1 MKTTL
6 KKTIFSLLIAF
17 IFSIGL
23 LSSISYA
30 QDINTTQEKAIK
42 QETDVTIKEFDEKK
56 WNQLREGIKY
66 AQEIEEIEETDT
78 TSPNKL
84 PTIDWSFLA
93 SLKYVFVGIV
103 VALLALALV
112 WFFTKGVLFGN
123 KKSKLEE
130 EQAAF
135 LTEENLEKVEFGYL
149 EQALE
154 KALVQRN
161 FRMAIRIHYLWLLK
175 VLYEKEL
182 INWKKDKTNHAYISE
197 LANKSSEESATSFRK
212 LTLWYEKAWYGES
225 TINENDFRM
234 VETYFIDF
242 RKSHEKTAA

>member
-1 MKTTL
+1 MKTIF
-6 KKTIFSLLIAF
+6 KKTIFSLLILLT
-17 IFSIGL
+17 FSISL
-23 LSSISYA
+23 HSSISYA
-30 QDINTTQEKAIK
+30 QDEKTTEKQIK
-42 QETDVTIKEFDEKK
+42 VKEFDNKK
-56 WNQLREGIKY
+56 WNELRDGIKY
-66 AQEIEEIEETDT
+66 AEEIEQEKEESTND
-78 TSPNKL
+78 SSFNWPS
-84 PTIDWSFLA
+84 IDWSFLA
-93 SLKYVFVGIV
+93 GLKYVLIGLV

-123 KKSKLEE
+123 KKTKLEE

-154 KALVQRN
+154 KALLQKN

-182 INWKKDKTNHAYISE
+182 INWKKDKTNHAYITE
-197 LANKSSEESATSFRK
+197 LAKKSSQESATSFRK
-212 LTLWYEKAWYGES
+212 LTLWYEKAWYGE
-225 TINENDFRM
+225 TNIDENDFRT

-242 RKSHEKTAA
+242 RKTHQDIAA

>member
-1 MKTTL
+1 MRTTF
-6 KKTIFSLLIAF
+6 KKTVFSLLIAL
-17 IFSIGL
+17 IFSMGL
-23 LSSISYA
+23 QSSVVYA
-30 QDINTTQEKAIK
+30 QNENQNNTVQ
-42 QETDVTIKEFDEKK
+42 QETEVKKIKEFDEQK
-56 WNQLREGIKY
+56 WNELRDGIRYRKEVEKEKKDYTAPTSKWLKLDWNFLEG
-66 AQEIEEIEETDT
+66 
-78 TSPNKL
+78 
-84 PTIDWSFLA
+84 
-93 SLKYVFVGIV
+93 LKYIFIGII

-123 KKSKLEE
+123 KKTKLEE

-154 KALVQRN
+154 KALLQRN

-197 LANKSSEESATSFRK
+197 LANKSSQESATNFRK
-212 LTLWYEKAWYGES
+212 LTLWYEKAWYGEAK
-225 TINENDFRM
+225 IDENDFRN
-234 VETYFIDF
+234 VENYFVDF
-242 RKSHEKTAA
+242 RKSHENKAA

>member
-1 MKTTL
+1 MKTTF
-6 KKTIFSLLIAF
+6 KKTIFSLLIVL

-23 LSSISYA
+23 KSSVSYA
-30 QDINTTQEKAIK
+30 QDKTETIQ
-42 QETDVTIKEFDEKK
+42 QETEVTTIKKFDNEK
-56 WNQLREGIKY
+56 WNELRDGIKY
-66 AQEIEEIEETDT
+66 AEEIEKKKEGNTVS
-78 TSPNKL
+78 SPNL
-84 PTIDWSFLA
+84 PPMDLSFLKVF
-93 SLKYVFVGIV
+93 KYVLIGLV

-123 KKSKLEE
+123 KKTKLEE
-130 EQAAF
+130 EQAVF

-154 KALVQRN
+154 KALLQRN

-182 INWKKDKTNHAYISE
+182 INWKKDKTNHTYISE
-197 LANKSSEESATSFRK
+197 LAKKSSEESSTSFRK

-225 TINENDFRM
+225 KINENDFRM
-234 VETYFIDF
+234 VEVYFIDF
-242 RKSHEKTAA
+242 RKTHEKTAA

>member
-6 KKTIFSLLIAF
+6 KKVTFSILIA
-17 IFSIGL
+17 IVFSIGWH
-23 LSSISYA
+23 SSISYA
-30 QDINTTQEKAIK
+30 QNEATQ
-42 QETDVTIKEFDEKK
+42 QETEVKAIKEFDKKK
-56 WNQLREGIKY
+56 WNELREGIKY
-66 AQEIEEIEETDT
+66 AEEIEKKEKRNNTDSSSNWPSLDT
-78 TSPNKL
+78 
-84 PTIDWSFLA
+84 SFL
-93 SLKYVFVGIV
+93 KGFQYVLIGLV
-103 VALLALALV
+103 VALLALAIV

-123 KKSKLEE
+123 KKTKLEK

-154 KALVQRN
+154 KALLQRN

-197 LANKSSEESATSFRK
+197 LARKESEESATSFRK

-225 TINENDFRM
+225 KINENDFRM

>member
-1 MKTTL
+1 MKTTF
-6 KKTIFSLLIAF
+6 KRTIFSLLIVLTF
-17 IFSIGL
+17 LVGSNF
-23 LSSISYA
+23 SISYA
-30 QDINTTQEKAIK
+30 QDKTTQ
-42 QETDVTIKEFDEKK
+42 QETEVITVKEFDEKK
-56 WNQLREGIKY
+56 WNELRDGIKY
-66 AQEIEEIEETDT
+66 ADEVEKKKKDT
-78 TSPNKL
+78 AAPNL
-84 PTIDWSFLA
+84 PSMDWSFLA
-93 SLKYVFVGIV
+93 GFKYVFIGLV

-123 KKSKLEE
+123 KKTKLEE

-149 EQALE
+149 EQSLE
-154 KALVQRN
+154 KALLQRN

-197 LANKSSEESATSFRK
+197 LARQSSQESANNFRK

-225 TINENDFRM
+225 KIDEKDFRV
-234 VETYFIDF
+234 VEKDFIAF
-242 RKSHEKTAA
+242 KKEYENKAA

>member
-1 MKTTL
+1 MKTTF
-6 KKTIFSLLIAF
+6 KKSIFSLLIAL
-17 IFSIGL
+17 IFSMGL
-23 LSSISYA
+23 QSSVSYA
-30 QDINTTQEKAIK
+30 QNETTQETEVK
-42 QETDVTIKEFDEKK
+42 TIKKFDEQK
-56 WNQLREGIKY
+56 WNELRDGIRY
-66 AQEIEEIEETDT
+66 AKEVEKKDKEISESTKF
-78 TSPNKL
+78 SPMG
-84 PTIDWSFLA
+84 WSFLA
-93 SLKYVFVGIV
+93 GFKYVFIGLV

-154 KALVQRN
+154 KALLQRN

-175 VLYEKEL
+175 ALYEKEL

-197 LANKSSEESATSFRK
+197 LARKSSQESADSFRK

-225 TINENDFRM
+225 IINENDFRM

>member
-1 MKTTL
+1 MNTTF
-6 KKTIFSLLIAF
+6 KNAIFSLLIALTF
-17 IFSIGL
+17 FVGCNF
-23 LSSISYA
+23 SISYA
-30 QDINTTQEKAIK
+30 QNKSTRQQTEVK
-42 QETDVTIKEFDEKK
+42 TIKEFDTKK
-56 WNQLREGIKY
+56 WNELRDGIKY
-66 AQEIEEIEETDT
+66 AKEIEKKKEDIDT
-78 TSPNKL
+78 NFSDL
-84 PTIDWSFLA
+84 PKMDWSFLA
-93 SLKYVFVGIV
+93 SFKYVIIGLV
-103 VALLALALV
+103 VALLALAVV

-123 KKSKLEE
+123 KKTKLEE

-154 KALVQRN
+154 KALLQRN

-197 LANKSSEESATSFRK
+197 LARKSSEESSTSFRK

-225 TINENDFRM
+225 KIDEKDFRM
-234 VETYFIDF
+234 VETYFVDF
-242 RKSHEKTAA
+242 RKTHEKKAA

>member
-1 MKTTL
+1 MKMSFR
-6 KKTIFSLLIAF
+6 KVIFSLI
-17 IFSIGL
+17 IIISFSVGL
-23 LSSISYA
+23 PSLVSYA
-30 QDINTTQEKAIK
+30 QNETQNTETVEIK
-42 QETDVTIKEFDEKK
+42 KFDEKK
-56 WNQLREGIKY
+56 WNELRDGIRY
-66 AQEIEEIEETDT
+66 AKEIEETEEEYTPSSD
-78 TSPNKL
+78 SFWPD
-84 PTIDWSFLA
+84 IDWTFLQSF
-93 SLKYVFVGIV
+93 KYVFIGLV

-112 WFFTKGVLFGN
+112 WFFTKGILFGN
-123 KKSKLEE
+123 KKTKLEE

-175 VLYEKEL
+175 VLYENEL

-197 LANKSSEESATSFRK
+197 LANKSSQEASNNFRK

-225 TINENDFRM
+225 AIHENDYQS
-234 VETYFIDF
+234 VESYFVDF
-242 RKSHEKTAA
+242 RKSHDKKAA

>member
-1 MKTTL
+1 MKTTF
-6 KKTIFSLLIAF
+6 KKAIFSLLIAF
-17 IFSIGL
+17 IFSVGL
-23 LSSISYA
+23 PFSISYA
-30 QDINTTQEKAIK
+30 QSTTQNKTK
-42 QETDVTIKEFDEKK
+42 QQETEVTIKEFDNQK
-56 WNQLREGIKY
+56 WNELRDGIKY
-66 AQEIEEIEETDT
+66 AKEIEKPKKEYEAP
-78 TSPNKL
+78 TSNWPK
-84 PTIDWSFLA
+84 IDFNFLA
-93 SLKYVFVGIV
+93 SFKYVIIGVV

-154 KALVQRN
+154 KALLQRN

-197 LANKSSEESATSFRK
+197 LARKSSEESATNFRK
-212 LTLWYEKAWYGES
+212 LTLWYEKAWYGE
-225 TINENDFRM
+225 TNIDENDFRM

-242 RKSHEKTAA
+242 RKTYQNTAA

>member
-6 KKTIFSLLIAF
+6 KKTIYSLLIALT
-17 IFSIGL
+17 FSVGL
-23 LSSISYA
+23 QVVYA
-30 QDINTTQEKAIK
+30 QDKTSNTTTRQDTEVK
-42 QETDVTIKEFDEKK
+42 TIKKFDDKK
-56 WNQLREGIKY
+56 WNELRDGIKY
-66 AQEIEEIEETDT
+66 TEEVEPKKDTSKTD
-78 TSPNKL
+78 L
-84 PTIDWSFLA
+84 PQIPKMDWGFLEGF
-93 SLKYVFVGIV
+93 KYVFLGIV

-135 LTEENLEKVEFGYL
+135 LTEENIEKVEFGYL

-154 KALVQRN
+154 KAVLQRN

-197 LANKSSEESATSFRK
+197 LAKKSSQESATNFRK

-225 TINENDFRM
+225 EINENDFRM
-234 VETYFIDF
+234 VESYFVDF
-242 RKSHEKTAA
+242 RKMHDNKAA

>member
-1 MKTTL
+1 MRLSKTF
-6 KKTIFSLLIAF
+6 FSVLIVF
-17 IFSIGL
+17 TFLFSMF
-23 LSSISYA
+23 SWISYA
-30 QDINTTQEKAIK
+30 QDNTTNT
-42 QETDVTIKEFDEKK
+42 ETVEIKEFDEEK
-56 WNQLREGIKY
+56 WNNLRDGIKY
-66 AQEIEEIEETDT
+66 TKEVVEEKEYT
-78 TSPNKL
+78 P
-84 PTIDWSFLA
+84 PTNSKWPKFDWAFLA
-93 SLKYVFVGIV
+93 SFKYVLIGLV

-123 KKSKLEE
+123 KKTKLEE

-154 KALVQRN
+154 KALLQRN

-175 VLYEKEL
+175 VLYENEL

-197 LANKSSEESATSFRK
+197 LARKSSEEAASHFRK

-225 TINENDFRM
+225 TIDEKDYQG
-234 VETYFIDF
+234 VEHHFVDF
-242 RKSHEKTAA
+242 RKSQGNKAA

>member
-1 MKTTL
+1 MKTTF
-6 KKTIFSLLIAF
+6 KKAIFYLLIAI
-17 IFSIGL
+17 IFSVGL
-23 LSSISYA
+23 HSSISYA
-30 QDINTTQEKAIK
+30 QDKTTQ
-42 QETDVTIKEFDEKK
+42 QETEIKVKEFDNKK
-56 WNQLREGIKY
+56 WNELRDGIKY
-66 AQEIEEIEETDT
+66 AKEIEEKKEEYKEPA
-78 TSPNKL
+78 SKWPEL
-84 PTIDWSFLA
+84 DWSFLA
-93 SLKYVFVGIV
+93 GLKYVLIGLV

-123 KKSKLEE
+123 KKTKLEE

-154 KALVQRN
+154 KALLQRN

-197 LANKSSEESATSFRK
+197 LSNKASQESATSFRK

-225 TINENDFRM
+225 KIDEKDFSM
-234 VETYFIDF
+234 VETYFINF
-242 RKSHEKTAA
+242 RKSHQDKAA